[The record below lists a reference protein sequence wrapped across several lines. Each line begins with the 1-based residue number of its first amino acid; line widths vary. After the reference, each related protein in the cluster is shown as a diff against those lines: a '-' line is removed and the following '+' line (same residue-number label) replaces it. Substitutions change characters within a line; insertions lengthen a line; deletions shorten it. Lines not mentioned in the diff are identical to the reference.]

1 LLNSPAEHG
10 TIRTVPI
17 VLLLAA
23 AGIVAGV
30 ALAARGRAGEM
41 AMFLPDAAL
50 FQAGE
55 MTTPDVALLRPPLS
69 LWGYNAAATDEAL
82 QVIARAMAARDV
94 EIATLRRAL
103 DAQAGSAGQPSQAGQ
118 AGPGAWRRPEESA
131 GE

>member
-1 LLNSPAEHG
+1 
-10 TIRTVPI
+10 

-23 AGIVAGV
+23 AGIVAGAV
-30 ALAARGRAGEM
+30 LAALGRAGEM

-50 FQAGE
+50 FQAGK
-55 MTTPDVALLRPPLS
+55 MTALDVALLRPPLS

-94 EIATLRRAL
+94 EIAALRRAL
-103 DAQAGSAGQPSQAGQ
+103 GDQPGSGGQPGQ
-118 AGPGAWRRPEESA
+118 AGPAAWRWPEQGA